1 MSLIIIF
8 GPPASGK
15 MTVGRK
21 LAELTGFKLLHN
33 HISIELFLQFFEFDS
48 PHFSRLNSE
57 FRLRVIEEVALSNLP
72 GLIFTYVWA
81 VDDEK
86 DKAVVDKYCDIFK
99 EQGREIYFVEL
110 FCELEERLRRNKTIN
125 RLAEKPSKQDIE
137 LSEKR
142 LLEMEKKYVMN
153 TSGDFYYNENYLK
166 INNTHLEAE
175 FVAKKI
181 RDEFQLF

>member
-57 FRLRVIEEVALSNLP
+57 FRRRIIEEVALSNLP
-72 GLIFTYVWA
+72 
-81 VDDEK
+81 
-86 DKAVVDKYCDIFK
+86 
-99 EQGREIYFVEL
+99 
-110 FCELEERLRRNKTIN
+110 
-125 RLAEKPSKQDIE
+125 
-137 LSEKR
+137 
-142 LLEMEKKYVMN
+142 
-153 TSGDFYYNENYLK
+153 
-166 INNTHLEAE
+166 
-175 FVAKKI
+175 
-181 RDEFQLF
+181 